1 MWCFSTT
8 RAVAS
13 PFPKT
18 NEATRRSEIQ
28 RFRVNQVRESPA
40 GQQQRPVG
48 EAGDVVADDDLA
60 ERGDVDAA
68 EPAPG
73 FPLVSGCPDLP
84 RLLAPREQCPVLVE
98 LHAPACEAVPFRV
111 PLQVLPGFA
120 AVRRPGDDGALE
132 GVDGA
137 AGRLD
142 QGQPLVVR
150 PGVPGH
156 ARLAH
161 RDFPQLAAAHV
172 QDAVAGLHASQLVGG
187 HGAAAQGRGR
197 FHVSAAALRPGCLG
211 VRIFAIY
218 FRHRTQE
225 EETKITAVKEHR
237 FKTMSRRYRGST
249 GTPSTRWS
257 CCGPSPRR
265 RRRFS
270 SWRQTPGSAATG
282 SPAGAAASP
291 PGSRPSPSAA
301 TRWTASSSGS

>member
-150 PGVPGH
+150 TGVPGH
-156 ARLAH
+156 AHLAH

-187 HGAAAQGRGR
+187 HGAAAQGSRSISCQR
-197 FHVSAAALRPGCLG
+197 SSSSLRLSERSPD
-211 VRIFAIY
+211 R
-218 FRHRTQE
+218 
-225 EETKITAVKEHR
+225 
-237 FKTMSRRYRGST
+237 RRYT
-249 GTPSTRWS
+249 YTPLANRDPPGPRPSQRIS
-257 CCGPSPRR
+257 YLPEECGPRARVATFCPPR
-265 RRRFS
+265 
-270 SWRQTPGSAATG
+270 A
-282 SPAGAAASP
+282 
-291 PGSRPSPSAA
+291 
-301 TRWTASSSGS
+301 